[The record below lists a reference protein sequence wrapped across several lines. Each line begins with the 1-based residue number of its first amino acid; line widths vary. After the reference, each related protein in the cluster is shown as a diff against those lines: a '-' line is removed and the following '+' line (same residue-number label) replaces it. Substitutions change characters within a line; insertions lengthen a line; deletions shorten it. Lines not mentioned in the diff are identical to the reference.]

1 MTRLLSK
8 DDVLALL
15 DPDAVIEAVSGA
27 FGAYSRGATDTPL
40 RASVNVPGKRS
51 VSKTGATR
59 AAAPGVILAMPCAI
73 HDPAITGTKVVS
85 VFPGNPARGLP
96 TVASV
101 YLLTDPGTGMP
112 LAVMDGTALTA
123 ARTAAGSAVATRHLA
138 RPDAH
143 TLGIFGTGV
152 QARAHVEMIS
162 RVRTVSRVFV
172 SGRTIDKAEAFAK
185 WVTARFGLEATA
197 TAPDITAAADIIA
210 CCTTSSVPVIENA
223 RPGAHVNAVGAF
235 TPETRELGTDLI
247 SRADVYLDTRT
258 GALAE
263 AGDLLIPMD
272 EGRFHPDRVVGEI
285 GDVINGSAPGRAR
298 LPEGAV
304 TVYKSVGAAFLDA
317 ATARLILDRA
327 EATGTGSTFAFL

>member
-1 MTRLLSK
+1 MTRLLSR
-8 DDVLALL
+8 DDVLGLL

-27 FGAYSRGATDTPL
+27 FAAYSRGATDTPL
-40 RASVNVPGKRS
+40 RASVTAPG
-51 VSKTGATR
+51 VA
-59 AAAPGVILAMPCAI
+59 GVILAMPCAI

-96 TVASV
+96 TVASL
-101 YLLTDPGTGMP
+101 YLLSDHGTGMP

-152 QARAHVEMIS
+152 QARAHVEMIA
-162 RVRTVSRVFV
+162 RVRSLSRVFV
-172 SGRTIDKAEAFAK
+172 SGRTTEKAEAFAV
-185 WVTARFGLEATA
+185 WVTAQFGLKATA
-197 TAPDITAAADIIA
+197 TAPDITATADVIV

-235 TPETRELGTDLI
+235 TPDTRELGTDLV
-247 SRADVYLDTRT
+247 SRAQVYLDTRS

-263 AGDLLIPMD
+263 AGDLLIPMH
-272 EGRFHPDRVVGEI
+272 EGRFHPDRIAGEI
-285 GDVINGSAPGRAR
+285 GNVINGKSPGRR
-298 LPEGAV
+298 ELPEGAV

-317 ATARLILDRA
+317 ATARLIYDRA
-327 EATGTGSTFAFL
+327 EATGTGSTFTFMETGEAP

>member
-8 DDVLALL
+8 NEVLGLL

-27 FGAYSRGATDTPL
+27 FAAYSRGVTDTPL
-40 RASVNVPGKRS
+40 RASVTAPG
-51 VSKTGATR
+51 GA
-59 AAAPGVILAMPCAI
+59 GVILAMPCAI

-85 VFPGNPARGLP
+85 VFPGNPERGLP

-152 QARAHVEMIS
+152 QARAHVEMIA
-162 RVRTVSRVFV
+162 RVRSLSRVFV
-172 SGRTIDKAEAFAK
+172 SGRTIEKAEAFAK
-185 WVTARFGLEATA
+185 WVTAHFGLEATA
-197 TAPDITAAADIIA
+197 TSPDITAASDIIA
-210 CCTTSSVPVIENA
+210 CCTTSSVPVIQGVL
-223 RPGAHVNAVGAF
+223 PGAHINAVGAF

-247 SRADVYLDTRT
+247 SRAQVYLDTRS

-263 AGDLLIPMD
+263 AGDLLIPMH

-285 GDVINGSAPGRAR
+285 GDVINGRAPGRPG

-317 ATARLILDRA
+317 ATARLILDCA
-327 EATGTGSTFAFL
+327 EATGTGSTFAFMETGDAL

>member
-27 FGAYSRGATDTPL
+27 FAAHSRGATDTPL
-40 RASVNVPGKRS
+40 RASV
-51 VSKTGATR
+51 T
-59 AAAPGVILAMPCAI
+59 APGGTGVVLAMPCAI
-73 HDPAITGTKVVS
+73 HDPAITGTKIVS
-85 VFPGNPARGLP
+85 VFPGNPGRGLP

-101 YLLTDPGTGMP
+101 YVLTDPATGMP

-138 RPDAH
+138 RPDARN
-143 TLGIFGTGV
+143 LGIFGTGV

-162 RVRTVSRVFV
+162 RVRSLSRVFV
-172 SGRTIDKAEAFAK
+172 SGRTVEKAEAFAK
-185 WVTARFGLEATA
+185 WVTAKFGLEASA
-197 TAPDITAAADIIA
+197 TASDITATADIIA
-210 CCTTSSVPVIENA
+210 CCTTSSVPVIESA

-247 SRADVYLDTRT
+247 SRAQVYLDTRS
-258 GALAE
+258 GALSE
-263 AGDLLIPMD
+263 AGDLLIPMH
-272 EGRFHPDRVVGEI
+272 EGRFHPDRIVGEI
-285 GDVINGSAPGRAR
+285 GDIINGKSPGRPG
-298 LPEGAV
+298 LPDGAV

-327 EATGTGSTFAFL
+327 EANGTGATFAFM